1 MSITV
6 LKKIVLYQNYPK
18 EHYPF
23 GRSKKKVLW
32 VWLMSVLPETEN
44 QASSGG
50 HTNTSKGI
58 LTNFLGK
65 KKKKQQPLYL
75 L

>member
-1 MSITV
+1 
-6 LKKIVLYQNYPK
+6 
-18 EHYPF
+18 
-23 GRSKKKVLW
+23 
-32 VWLMSVLPETEN
+32 MSVLPETEN

-65 KKKKQQPLYL
+65 KKKKTTTLPPLTT
-75 L
+75 

>member
-1 MSITV
+1 
-6 LKKIVLYQNYPK
+6 
-18 EHYPF
+18 
-23 GRSKKKVLW
+23 
-32 VWLMSVLPETEN
+32 MSVLPETEN

-65 KKKKQQPLYL
+65 KKKKNNHFTSFNNLI
-75 L
+75 